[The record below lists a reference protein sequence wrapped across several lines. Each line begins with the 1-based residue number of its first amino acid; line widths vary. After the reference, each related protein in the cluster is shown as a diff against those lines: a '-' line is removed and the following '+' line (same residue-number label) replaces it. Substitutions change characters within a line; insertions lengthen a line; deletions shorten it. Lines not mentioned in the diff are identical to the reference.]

1 MEETDPWCRELQN
14 QQQIAAERERTRLK
28 MVRYEL
34 GLKDKSGDLEREGGL
49 EPRGSRERNTVLL
62 EARLT

>member
-1 MEETDPWCRELQN
+1 M
-14 QQQIAAERERTRLK
+14 RLK
-28 MVRYEL
+28 TVRYEL

>member
-1 MEETDPWCRELQN
+1 
-14 QQQIAAERERTRLK
+14 

-34 GLKDKSGDLEREGGL
+34 GLKDKSGDLESEGGL